1 MATECNQEAVLYF
14 IKERGGR
21 VKNVDLTDHFRTTI
35 PKDPALKQVAKEA
48 FKRYVD
54 GVAYVK
60 EENGEKYVCLKKK
73 FRKSLGSNEKS
84 DRNSPADERKSRGEY
99 VVEARKHKSSEASES
114 NSGLKGGMLPGSGYG
129 TGNAGGAKSQPDIS
143 VKFSEGVNS
152 RTESELMGHSSS
164 SSSSAAEDKTASN
177 MKRNQSE
184 AADKAPRPEVSA
196 RESDGT
202 VCHSACSQT
211 NPTDTAEV
219 KGQSQEGA
227 EKENRPQ
234 RVRLRQINHLT
245 DEEQPDSVSN
255 TPKNSRKHLVEALMS
270 SSPQVR
276 RNAYLSGRCKDCPRG
291 DSDYEPA
298 AVTLEPLEHE
308 WMMCASDGHWESLHR
323 LLVRDPSLLTRKD
336 FVTGFSCLHW
346 AAKLGKH
353 ELIVMLV
360 NFAKERQ
367 VTLNLNARSSAG
379 YTPLHLA
386 AMHNHLEVVKLLVG
400 AFDADVE
407 ARDYNGRKAC
417 QYLKSDI
424 AHNILDIAGACV
436 ESDADGMDAGDAS
449 RWRLSRV
456 IQSNFRPL
464 KPQNHN
470 SSEEDGSSGL
480 TKQKSLRRKSSF
492 TKMKPSLNK
501 IRMRSQIVHSTS
513 LLDRFEKDTTEESP
527 KLLRPKSNLFG

>member
-1 MATECNQEAVLYF
+1 MATDCNQEAVLYF

-21 VKNVDLTDHFRTTI
+21 VKNVDLTDHFRATI

-54 GVAYVK
+54 SVAYVK

-73 FRKSLGSNEKS
+73 FRKPSGSNEKS
-84 DRNSPADERKSRGEY
+84 DRNSPSDERKSRGEY
-99 VVEARKHKSSEASES
+99 VVKTRNHESSESKKE
-114 NSGLKGGMLPGSGYG
+114 GMLPGSGYG
-129 TGNAGGAKSQPDIS
+129 TGHAGGAKSQPDFS

-152 RTESELMGHSSS
+152 RTESELMGN
-164 SSSSAAEDKTASN
+164 SSSSAAEDKTALSR
-177 MKRNQSE
+177 KINQSQ
-184 AADKAPRPEVSA
+184 APDKAPTPEISV

-202 VCHSACSQT
+202 VCSSACSQT
-211 NPTDTAEV
+211 NQTDTGEAKDE
-219 KGQSQEGA
+219 SQEEAG
-227 EKENRPQ
+227 KENRP
-234 RVRLRQINHLT
+234 VRLRQINHLT

-255 TPKNSRKHLVEALMS
+255 TPKSSRKHLVEALMS

-276 RNAYLSGRCKDCPRG
+276 RSVYLSGRCKDCPRG

-336 FVTGFSCLHW
+336 FVTGFTCLHW

-367 VTLNLNARSSAG
+367 VTLNVNARSSAG

-424 AHNILDIAGACV
+424 AQNILDIAGACV
-436 ESDADGMDAGDAS
+436 ESDADSMDVGDAS

-464 KPQNHN
+464 KPQN
-470 SSEEDGSSGL
+470 EEDSSGL

-513 LLDRFEKDTTEESP
+513 LLDRFEEDTTEESP
-527 KLLRPKSNLFG
+527 KLLRPKSNFFG

>member
-1 MATECNQEAVLYF
+1 MATECSQEAVLDF
-14 IKERGGR
+14 IQERGGR
-21 VKNVDLTDHFRTTI
+21 VKNVDLTDHFRATI
-35 PKDPALKQVAKEA
+35 PKDPALKQVAREA

-54 GVAYVK
+54 SVAYVK
-60 EENGEKYVCLKKK
+60 EENGEKYVCLKKR
-73 FRKSLGSNEKS
+73 FRKSSASNKKS
-84 DRNSPADERKSRGEY
+84 DRNSPADERKSPGEY
-99 VVEARKHKSSEASES
+99 AVENRKHMSSEASES
-114 NSGLKGGMLPGSGYG
+114 KSRVKEGMLPGSGYG
-129 TGNAGGAKSQPDIS
+129 TGNAGGAKSQPDFS
-143 VKFSEGVNS
+143 VKFSEGVNG
-152 RTESELMGHSSS
+152 RTESELMGNS
-164 SSSSAAEDKTASN
+164 SSSSAAEDKTALG
-177 MKRNQSE
+177 MKAKHSQ
-184 AADKAPRPEVSA
+184 AADKAPRAERSV

-202 VCHSACSQT
+202 VCNPACSQR
-211 NPTDTAEV
+211 NQTDTSEV
-219 KGQSQEGA
+219 KDESREEAG
-227 EKENRPQ
+227 KENRPQ
-234 RVRLRQINHLT
+234 RVRLRQIYPLT
-245 DEEQPDSVSN
+245 DEEQPDSASN
-255 TPKNSRKHLVEALMS
+255 TPKNSRKHVVGAVTN

-276 RNAYLSGRCKDCPRG
+276 RSVYLSGRCKDCPRG

-308 WMMCASDGHWESLHR
+308 WMMCASDGQWDSLHR

-336 FVTGFSCLHW
+336 FVTGFTCLHW

-367 VTLNLNARSSAG
+367 VTLNVNARSSAG

-386 AMHNHLEVVKLLVG
+386 AMHSHLEVVKLLAG

-407 ARDYNGRKAC
+407 ARDYSGRKAC

-436 ESDADGMDAGDAS
+436 ESDADGMDVGDAS

-470 SSEEDGSSGL
+470 SSEEDGSGL

-513 LLDRFEKDTTEESP
+513 LLDKFEKDTTEESP
-527 KLLRPKSNLFG
+527 NLLRPKSNLFG

>member
-1 MATECNQEAVLYF
+1 MATECNKEAVLYF

-21 VKNVDLTDHFRTTI
+21 VKTVDLTDHFRATI
-35 PKDPALKQVAKEA
+35 HKDPALNPVAKEA

-54 GVAYVK
+54 SVAYVK

-73 FRKSLGSNEKS
+73 FRKSTGSIEKS
-84 DRNSPADERKSRGEY
+84 DGNSPADDLKSRGEN
-99 VVEARKHKSSEASES
+99 VVETRNHVSSEGK
-114 NSGLKGGMLPGSGYG
+114 SGGKEGMLPGSGYE
-129 TGNAGGAKSQPDIS
+129 TGKAGGAQSQPDIS
-143 VKFSEGVNS
+143 VTFPQGVNS
-152 RTESELMGHSSS
+152 RTDSELMGNSSS
-164 SSSSAAEDKTASN
+164 GTAEDKPALS
-177 MKRNQSE
+177 MKISQPQ
-184 AADKAPRPEVSA
+184 AAEKGPRPEISV
-196 RESDGT
+196 RDSDGT
-202 VCHSACSQT
+202 VCSSACLQRNET
-211 NPTDTAEV
+211 HTGEV
-219 KGQSQEGA
+219 KDESKEETG
-227 EKENRPQ
+227 KENRPQ
-234 RVRLRQINHLT
+234 RVRTRQSNKWT
-245 DEEQPDSVSN
+245 EEDQPDSISD
-255 TPKNSRKHLVEALMS
+255 TPNNSRKHLVEALIS

-276 RNAYLSGRCKDCPRG
+276 RSVYLSGRCKDCPRG
-291 DSDYEPA
+291 DSDYEAA

-323 LLVRDPSLLTRKD
+323 LLARDPSLLTRKD
-336 FVTGFSCLHW
+336 FVTGFTCLHW

-360 NFAKERQ
+360 NFAKEHH
-367 VTLNLNARSSAG
+367 VTVNINARSSAG

-386 AMHNHLEVVKLLVG
+386 AMHDHLEVVKLLVG

-407 ARDYNGRKAC
+407 ARDFNGRKAC

-424 AHNILDIAGACV
+424 AQNILDIVGACV
-436 ESDADGMDAGDAS
+436 ESDADNMDVGDAS

-464 KPQNHN
+464 KTQYHN
-470 SSEEDGSSGL
+470 SSEEDGSGL

-492 TKMKPSLNK
+492 TKIKPSLNK

-527 KLLRPKSNLFG
+527 NLLRPKSNLFG